1 MSQEIKPGYLRKD
14 ELEYEVSLRG
24 VEPETT
30 VDKLRSQLRALLKIK
45 PSSTILKSER
55 DIDSEIE
62 IISEKIKT
70 LETELAGTPSSSQLS
85 RLSTLALHLQFR
97 LGRLSSK
104 TESQSEELVDLK
116 ERLGEV
122 VLKLVDESNGSDTEK
137 WEDTVEDDPTSV
149 TKNITYVKAANVASL
164 NLKYDGSSCVLVFL
178 ERVELRR
185 SRSISAESLFR
196 SAVELF
202 TDNALLWYRGI
213 CDSVTCW
220 EELKKELMNE
230 YLSPDY
236 NWRLLNEIQNRTQG
250 QSESFSVYFAIMQNY
265 FKRLL
270 EPLSESQ
277 KLQILMRNI
286 RPEYTEHLSL
296 IAIGS
301 LNDLRDKC
309 KLIERN
315 KLKSQFFTEPP
326 KVGANTI
333 ASDLAYKPV
342 KPQHV
347 AVAAVS
353 VPTDRMKLF
362 CRRCRVNTHNLI
374 CDDTNKK
381 RPFLSV
387 KVGGE
392 LVYGLLDSGSD
403 ISILGGNSGD
413 SAIPWPHIE
422 ARRPCEV
429 VKALD
434 YVSTLDVT
442 MPYVRVPSGSCRW
455 RVGHSCCQEQPS

>member
-178 ERVELRR
+178 ERVEELRR

-301 LNDLRDKC
+301 LNELRDKC

-315 KLKSQFFTEPP
+315 KLKSQFLLSP
-326 KVGANTI
+326 KV
-333 ASDLAYKPV
+333 
-342 KPQHV
+342 
-347 AVAAVS
+347 
-353 VPTDRMKLF
+353 
-362 CRRCRVNTHNLI
+362 

-413 SAIPWPHIE
+413 RYLKRESSYMD
-422 ARRPCEV
+422 CLM
-429 VKALD
+429 KA
-434 YVSTLDVT
+434 
-442 MPYVRVPSGSCRW
+442 G
-455 RVGHSCCQEQPS
+455 E